1 MVGVEVRKLMRRTK
15 SYSRNKSRKK
25 RAKSYT
31 KNRSRKIKTKPY
43 NKNRTIWERLK
54 FAKKQG
60 IILGVVWFLILLFI
74 MPILEGTYTKLVTD
88 IGVIFI
94 LTSFVLGFYN
104 AYPLTM
110 WIDRR
115 IPNTD
120 FGIWLRRIVAGIMAV
135 GGVGIAIVI
144 LISFGIASI
153 GVDIQSNVSVPY
165 ISFMSLSVLF
175 ASFFFGI
182 AIFAGYI
189 EFTHERRAGII
200 VFFGKTKY

>member
-1 MVGVEVRKLMRRTK
+1 MRKTK
-15 SYSRNKSRKK
+15 YSKNKSRKK
-25 RAKSYT
+25 RSKTYAKNGSR
-31 KNRSRKIKTKPY
+31 KVKIKSHSENRS
-43 NKNRTIWERLK
+43 IWKRLK
-54 FAKKQG
+54 YVKKKG
-60 IILGVVWFLILLFI
+60 IILGVVWFLTLLFI
-74 MPILEGTYTKLVTD
+74 LPVLEGTYTKLFTD
-88 IGVIFI
+88 IGAIFI
-94 LTSFVLGFYN
+94 LISFILGFYN

-144 LISFGIASI
+144 LISFSIASI
-153 GVDIQSNVSVPY
+153 GVGIQSNVSVPY

-175 ASFFFGI
+175 ASFFLGI

>member
-1 MVGVEVRKLMRRTK
+1 MRKTK
-15 SYSRNKSRKK
+15 YSKNKSRKK
-25 RAKSYT
+25 RAKTYAKNGSRKVKIKSHS
-31 KNRSRKIKTKPY
+31 KNRS
-43 NKNRTIWERLK
+43 IWKRLK
-54 FAKKQG
+54 YVKKKG
-60 IILGVVWFLILLFI
+60 IILGVVWFLTLLFI
-74 MPILEGTYTKLVTD
+74 LPILEGTYTKLFTD
-88 IGVIFI
+88 IGAIFI
-94 LTSFVLGFYN
+94 LISFILGFYN

-144 LISFGIASI
+144 LISFSIASI
-153 GVDIQSNVSVPY
+153 GVGIQSNVSVPY

-175 ASFFFGI
+175 ASFFLGI

>member
-1 MVGVEVRKLMRRTK
+1 MRKTK

-25 RAKSYT
+25 RAKTYAKNGSRKVKIKSHS
-31 KNRSRKIKTKPY
+31 KNRS
-43 NKNRTIWERLK
+43 IWKRLK
-54 FAKKQG
+54 YVKKKG
-60 IILGVVWFLILLFI
+60 FILGVVWFLTLLFI
-74 MPILEGTYTKLVTD
+74 LPILEGTYTKLFTD
-88 IGVIFI
+88 IGAIFI
-94 LTSFVLGFYN
+94 LISFILGFYN

-120 FGIWLRRIVAGIMAV
+120 FGIWLRRIVAGIMTIA
-135 GGVGIAIVI
+135 GVSIAIVI
-144 LISFGIASI
+144 LLSFSIASI
-153 GVDIQSNVSVPY
+153 GVGIQSNVSVPY

-175 ASFFFGI
+175 ASFFLGI

-189 EFTHERRAGII
+189 EFTHERKAGTI